1 MSTAAGMNR
10 GTNRPMSTARTNSFP
25 LERSTPRSSLE
36 SPRDRLPSRPSPPSR
51 AVAVPVAV
59 PAAHRHEK
67 NPRAINQSINHSN
80 HSNHST
86 QSFGHSRTPCDGL
99 SLIHRLSLRVPCL
112 TFFKKED
119 VSVVWLSTSSRDRS
133 CRPSPPHVVP
143 PHPTSHIPPSRAPA
157 RPTTAT
163 SSHRDRALICRA
175 SSCLLDRRSWR
186 WEGTRRSRPCARR
199 R

>member
-1 MSTAAGMNR
+1 MSTDAGMNR

-59 PAAHRHEK
+59 ADAREESA
-67 NPRAINQSINHSN
+67 RNQSITPTNHSN
-80 HSNHST
+80 HSSHSN

-143 PHPTSHIPPSRAPA
+143 PHPPSHHPA
-157 RPTTAT
+157 RPTTET

>member
-1 MSTAAGMNR
+1 MSTDAGMNR
-10 GTNRPMSTARTNSFP
+10 GTTRPMSTARTIDAAF
-25 LERSTPRSSLE
+25 LPRV
-36 SPRDRLPSRPSPPSR
+36 PSRPSPLATVSTVARCRRPRRRPRR
-51 AVAVPVAV
+51 ASAREESA
-59 PAAHRHEK
+59 R
-67 NPRAINQSINHSN
+67 NQSLT
-80 HSNHST
+80 HST

-119 VSVVWLSTSSRDRS
+119 VSVVWIPTSSRDRS

-143 PHPTSHIPPSRAPA
+143 PHPPSHIPPSRAPA

>member
-1 MSTAAGMNR
+1 MSTDAGMNR
-10 GTNRPMSTARTNSFP
+10 GTNRPMSTARTIDAAF
-25 LERSTPRSSLE
+25 LPRV
-36 SPRDRLPSRPSPPSR
+36 PSRPSPLATVSTVARCRRRRRTRRIR
-51 AVAVPVAV
+51 AQS
-59 PAAHRHEK
+59 
-67 NPRAINQSINHSN
+67 INQSINHSN

-119 VSVVWLSTSSRDRS
+119 VSVVWIPTSSRDRS

-143 PHPTSHIPPSRAPA
+143 PHPPSHIPPSRAPA

>member
-10 GTNRPMSTARTNSFP
+10 GTNRPMSTARTNSIP

-51 AVAVPVAV
+51 AVAVPVPVAD
-59 PAAHRHEK
+59 AH
-67 NPRAINQSINHSN
+67 QSINHSK
-80 HSNHST
+80 

-119 VSVVWLSTSSRDRS
+119 VSVVWIPTSSRDRS